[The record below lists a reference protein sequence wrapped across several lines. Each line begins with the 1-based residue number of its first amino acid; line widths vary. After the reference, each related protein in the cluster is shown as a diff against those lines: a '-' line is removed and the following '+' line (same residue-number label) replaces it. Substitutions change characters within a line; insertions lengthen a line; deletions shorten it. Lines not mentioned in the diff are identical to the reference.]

1 MSINLHGVAYC
12 YTHNKQPFD
21 LLRPFGFVAS
31 EKRTCFSSLRVVC
44 SFPFH
49 PNKVVVPHDRQ
60 PSCLLSS
67 LQRRSCRF
75 IDTLISPCMF
85 IHSFYVMVTNGESQ
99 IYLYLMGKVRLQHA
113 LSERKNQKLLVL
125 LYLQSAGEQN
135 SAFLVGDESLFL
147 FVNTE
152 KIEKEMTG
160 SWQ

>member
-1 MSINLHGVAYC
+1 
-12 YTHNKQPFD
+12 
-21 LLRPFGFVAS
+21 
-31 EKRTCFSSLRVVC
+31 
-44 SFPFH
+44 
-49 PNKVVVPHDRQ
+49 
-60 PSCLLSS
+60 
-67 LQRRSCRF
+67 
-75 IDTLISPCMF
+75 
-85 IHSFYVMVTNGESQ
+85 MVTNGESQ